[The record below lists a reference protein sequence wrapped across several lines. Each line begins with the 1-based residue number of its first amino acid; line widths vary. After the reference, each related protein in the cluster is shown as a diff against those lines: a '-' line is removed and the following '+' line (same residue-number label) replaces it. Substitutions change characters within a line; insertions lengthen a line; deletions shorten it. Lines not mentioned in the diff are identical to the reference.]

1 LHFLEGFTV
10 AEEDQYQTRATL
22 IQRVQN
28 QQDEQSWAEFVH
40 VYRRYIY
47 AIIRSMNI
55 SEHDTEDIL
64 QQVLI
69 NLWNSLPKMD
79 YEKIN
84 RFRSWLSTVTK
95 NCVTDFIRKR
105 TREAKRLEKAGQDDT
120 LTYLKAIRLPEID
133 SIAERE
139 WEVHLTNIALEN
151 IEPLFSGKAVDAF
164 RLTLKGKSVEEIAK
178 ELDLKENSVYRLKN
192 RVKERLI
199 QEIRHLRDELE

>member
-1 LHFLEGFTV
+1 M
-10 AEEDQYQTRATL
+10 EDQYKTRATL

-28 QQDEQSWAEFVH
+28 QHDEKSWEEFVR

-105 TREAKRLEKAGQDDT
+105 TRDANRLEKASKDDT
-120 LTYLKAIRLPEID
+120 LTYLATIRLPEID
-133 SIAERE
+133 AIAERE
-139 WEVHLTNIALEN
+139 WEIHLTNMALDN
-151 IEPLFSGKAVDAF
+151 IEPLFSGKAVAAF
-164 RLTLKGKSVEEIAK
+164 RLTLQGKSVEQIAA

-192 RVKERLI
+192 RVKDRLI
-199 QEIRHLRDELE
+199 QEIMQLRSELE

>member
-1 LHFLEGFTV
+1 M
-10 AEEDQYQTRATL
+10 AAEDQYQTRATL

-28 QQDEQSWAEFVH
+28 QQDEQSWEEFVR

-133 SIAERE
+133 NIAERE
-139 WEVHLTNIALEN
+139 WEIHLTNIALEN

-199 QEIRHLRDELE
+199 LEIRHLREELE

>member
-1 LHFLEGFTV
+1 M
-10 AEEDQYQTRATL
+10 AEDDQYNTRATL

-28 QQDEQSWAEFVH
+28 QHDEQSWEEFVR

-69 NLWNSLPKMD
+69 NIWNSLPKMD
-79 YEKIN
+79 CDKIN

-95 NCVTDFIRKR
+95 NAVTDFIRKR

-120 LTYLKAIRLPEID
+120 LTYLKTIRLPEIE
-133 SIAERE
+133 SIAEKE
-139 WEVHLTNIALEN
+139 WEIHLTNLALEN

-164 RLTLKGKSVEEIAK
+164 RMTLEGKSVEDIAK

-199 QEIRHLRDELE
+199 QEIIQLRQELE

>member
-1 LHFLEGFTV
+1 M
-10 AEEDQYQTRATL
+10 ASDDQYQTRVTL

-28 QQDEQSWAEFVH
+28 QQDEQSWEEFVR

-105 TREAKRLEKAGQDDT
+105 TREANRLEKASKDDT
-120 LTYLKAIRLPEID
+120 LTYLKAIRLPEIEN
-133 SIAERE
+133 IAERE
-139 WEVHLTNIALEN
+139 WEIHLTNMALEN

-164 RLTLKGKSVEEIAK
+164 RLTLQGKSVEEIAR

-199 QEIRHLRDELE
+199 LEIRHLREELE

>member
-1 LHFLEGFTV
+1 M
-10 AEEDQYQTRATL
+10 EDQYQTRATL
-22 IQRVQN
+22 IRRVQN
-28 QQDEQSWAEFVH
+28 QHDDESWEEFVR

-79 YEKIN
+79 YDKIK

-105 TREAKRLEKAGQDDT
+105 TRDANRLKKAGKDET
-120 LTYLKAIRLPEID
+120 LVYLKAIRLPEID
-133 SIAERE
+133 AIAERE
-139 WEVHLTNIALEN
+139 WEIHLTNLALEN
-151 IEPLFSGKAVDAF
+151 IESLFSGKAVAAF
-164 RLTLKGKSVEEIAK
+164 RLTLKGRSVEEIAK

-192 RVKERLI
+192 RVKDRLI
-199 QEIRHLRDELE
+199 QEIMHLREELE

>member
-1 LHFLEGFTV
+1 M
-10 AEEDQYQTRATL
+10 EDQYKTRATL

-28 QQDEQSWAEFVH
+28 QHDDASWDEFVR

-69 NLWNSLPKMD
+69 NLWNSLPKME
-79 YEKIN
+79 YQKII

-105 TREAKRLEKAGQDDT
+105 IRDANRLEKAGKDDT
-120 LTYLKAIRLPEID
+120 LTYLKTIRLPEID
-133 SIAERE
+133 AIAERE
-139 WEVHLTNIALEN
+139 WEVHLTNLALEN
-151 IEPLFSGKAVDAF
+151 IEPLFSGKAVEAF
-164 RLTLKGKSVEEIAK
+164 RLTLQGKSVEEIAEK
-178 ELDLKENSVYRLKN
+178 LDIKKNSVYRLKN
-192 RVKERLI
+192 RVKDRLI
-199 QEIRHLRDELE
+199 QEIVHLRATLE

>member
-1 LHFLEGFTV
+1 L
-10 AEEDQYQTRATL
+10 AAEDQYKTRATL

-28 QQDEQSWAEFVH
+28 QHDEASWEEFVR

-105 TREAKRLEKAGQDDT
+105 TREANRLEKAGKDDT

-133 SIAERE
+133 NIAERE
-139 WEVHLTNIALEN
+139 WEVHLTNLALEN

-199 QEIRHLRDELE
+199 LEIRHLRDELE

>member
-1 LHFLEGFTV
+1 M

-28 QQDEQSWAEFVH
+28 QQDEQSWDEFVQ

-105 TREAKRLEKAGQDDT
+105 TREANRLEKASKDHT

-139 WEVHLTNIALEN
+139 WEIHLTNMALVN
-151 IEPLFSGKAVDAF
+151 IEPLFSGKAVNAF
-164 RLTLKGKSVEEIAK
+164 RLTLQGKSVEEIAR

-199 QEIRHLRDELE
+199 QEIKHLREELE

>member
-1 LHFLEGFTV
+1 V
-10 AEEDQYQTRATL
+10 AQDDPYNTRATL

-28 QQDEQSWAEFVH
+28 QQDEQSWAEFVE

-79 YEKIN
+79 YQKIK

-105 TREAKRLEKAGQDDT
+105 TREANRLEKAAKDNT
-120 LTYLKAIRLPEID
+120 LIYLKTIRLPEID

-139 WEVHLTNIALEN
+139 WEIHLTNLALNN
-151 IEPLFSGKAVDAF
+151 IEPLFSGKAVAAF
-164 RLTLKGKSVEEIAK
+164 RLTLQGRSVEEIAT

-199 QEIRHLRDELE
+199 QEIVHLRTELE